1 MINII
6 NNVKDFF
13 KEINFNE
20 ETHTYTKD
28 KKRLTPVSYVLKN
41 FVEEFDSDKI
51 SGLVAIKRGVSQSV
65 ILQEWEDNK
74 NRACELGTSV
84 HLFGEKYC
92 RDCT

>member
-13 KEINFNE
+13 KEIKFNE

-41 FVEEFDSDKI
+41 FVEEFDSDKM
-51 SGLVAIKRGVSQSV
+51 SALVAVRSEERRVGEGGGKRG
-65 ILQEWEDNK
+65 
-74 NRACELGTSV
+74 
-84 HLFGEKYC
+84 GETAAPGRSKC
-92 RDCT
+92 VKTRSCWL